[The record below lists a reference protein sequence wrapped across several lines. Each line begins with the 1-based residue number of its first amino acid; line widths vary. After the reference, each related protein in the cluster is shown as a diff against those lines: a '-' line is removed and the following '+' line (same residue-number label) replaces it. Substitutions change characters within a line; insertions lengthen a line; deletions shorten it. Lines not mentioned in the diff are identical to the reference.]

1 MRRVLTTGIF
11 VGATAAVVIGG
22 TLVSYAGWIVPG
34 PAAAATARAGSMPAG
49 GTPDA
54 EKVNGNA
61 VVSWKAQEIV
71 PGVRMTAYVVTAH
84 DTDQTPRPSVAHT
97 VSASGSGT
105 ESATFTAAE
114 LAGGKWKWAIAPKL
128 QSWTGAEGSLS
139 NPKLVFPG
147 AAPTAALARAV
158 PVAPPATPLATPPV
172 ESTPRPTATTAAPP
186 ERPTAEPAAKTAA
199 PAKSETP
206 QAGPAPSES
215 SSDIAPSPAS
225 SSAE

>member
-147 AAPTAALARAV
+147 AAPAAALARAV
-158 PVAPPATPLATPPV
+158 PVARPATPPV